1 MKKLR
6 GLCAILEIC
15 ITATLFQGCW
25 DMREINELGLVMAV
39 GVDKK
44 DEDEFSVTVQVAK
57 PNEAGGGN
65 KGASSE
71 PVWVGTATGKTIF
84 DAIRNVA
91 KMSSRRIMWAHN
103 NIIVI
108 GEDLARDSITP
119 VIDFFT
125 HNSELRMKTWVAVV
139 KGEARPYIE
148 AKTGME
154 SIPALSLARLY
165 KYGELPAKSIKS
177 DMLTIFRDYKSDSQ
191 QPIISQ
197 LNMVTNTSKKDTQV
211 ELVGAGVLKDDK
223 LVGFLTPDETRG
235 INFVREKVK
244 SSILSVALPVILL
257 NNKRVTVELHD
268 IKTKIKSTIV
278 DDTPQIAININA
290 VGEITEQDEV
300 SNVSIDIFKK
310 EVENLIE
317 AKIKGDTEDAIKKLQ
332 TEFDSDVVAFGR
344 IVHIQNKEQW
354 DKNLKYKWGEKF
366 RKASV
371 KVEAKINV
379 DSSSLFQIPIQN
391 EKINGGE
398 KVEGKDK

>member
-6 GLCAILEIC
+6 GLCVILEIC

-39 GVDKK
+39 GIDKK
-44 DEDEFSVTVQVAK
+44 DENEFSVTVQVAK

-71 PVWVGTATGKTIF
+71 PIWVGTADGKTIF

-108 GEDLARDSITP
+108 GENLARDSITP
-119 VIDFFT
+119 VVDFFT
-125 HNSELRMKTWVAVV
+125 HNSELRMKTWIAVV

-177 DMLTIFRDYKSDSQ
+177 DMLTVFRDYKSDTQ

-197 LNMVTNTSKKDTQV
+197 LNMVTNASKKDAQV
-211 ELVGAGVLKDDK
+211 ELAGSGVLKDGK

-235 INFVREKVK
+235 VNFVREKVK
-244 SSILSVALPVILL
+244 SSILSVASTLL
-257 NNKRVTVELHD
+257 DNKRVTVELHD
-268 IKTKIKSTIV
+268 IKTKIKSTV
-278 DDTPQIAININA
+278 VGDTPQIVINISA

-300 SNVSIDIFKK
+300 SNVSIDVFKK
-310 EVENLIE
+310 EIESLIQ

-332 TEFDSDVVAFGR
+332 TEFNSDVVAFGR
-344 IVHIQNKEQW
+344 FVHIQNKEQW
-354 DKNLKYKWGEKF
+354 DETLQYKWGETFK
-366 RKASV
+366 KTAV
-371 KVEAKINV
+371 KVNAKINI

>member
-1 MKKLR
+1 VFLE
-6 GLCAILEIC
+6 LCV
-15 ITATLFQGCW
+15 TATFFQGCW
-25 DMREINELGLVMAV
+25 DTREINELGLVMAV
-39 GVDKK
+39 GIDKK
-44 DEDEFSVTVQVAK
+44 DEDAFSVTLQVAK

-65 KGASSE
+65 KGAGSE
-71 PVWVGTATGKTIF
+71 PIWVGRSDGKTIF

-108 GEDLARDSITP
+108 GENVARDSITP

-165 KYGELPAKSIKS
+165 KYGQLPAKSIKS
-177 DMLTIFRDYKSDSQ
+177 DMLTVFRDYKSETQ
-191 QPIISQ
+191 QPLISQ
-197 LNMVTNTSKKDTQV
+197 LNMVTNASKKDTQV
-211 ELVGAGVLKDDK
+211 ELAGSAVLKDDK

-244 SSILSVALPVILL
+244 SSIVSVALNLI
-257 NNKRVTVELHD
+257 NNKRVTVEIHD
-268 IKTKIKSTIV
+268 IKTKVKSIIIG
-278 DDTPQIAININA
+278 DIPQITVNISA

-300 SNVSIDIFKK
+300 SNIEIEVLKK
-310 EVENLIE
+310 EVENLIQ

-332 TEFDSDVVAFGR
+332 TELNSDVVAFGR
-344 IVHIQNKEQW
+344 FVHIQHKEEW
-354 DKNLKYKWGEKF
+354 DKTFKYEWNEAFKKT
-366 RKASV
+366 AV
-371 KVEAKINV
+371 KVDTKINI

-391 EKINGGE
+391 ERFHGGE
-398 KVEGKDK
+398 KGEGKDK

>member
-1 MKKLR
+1 M
-6 GLCAILEIC
+6 ILEIC

-39 GVDKK
+39 GIDKK

-65 KGASSE
+65 KGPSGE
-71 PVWVGTATGKTIF
+71 PMWVGTADGKTIF

-108 GEDLARDSITP
+108 GENLARDSITP
-119 VIDFFT
+119 VVDFFT
-125 HNSELRMKTWVAVV
+125 HNSELRMKTWIAVV

-177 DMLTIFRDYKSDSQ
+177 DMLTVFRDYKSDSQ
-191 QPIISQ
+191 QPIISR
-197 LNMVTNTSKKDTQV
+197 LNMVTNASKKDTQV
-211 ELVGAGVLKDDK
+211 ELAGSGVLKDDK

-244 SSILSVALPVILL
+244 SSIVSVALTLL

-268 IKTKIKSTIV
+268 IKTKIKSTV
-278 DDTPQIAININA
+278 VGDTPQIVINISA

-310 EVENLIE
+310 EVENLIQ

-332 TEFDSDVVAFGR
+332 TEFNSDVVAFGR
-344 IVHIQNKEQW
+344 FVHIQNKEQW
-354 DKNLKYKWGEKF
+354 DKTIKYKWNETFK
-366 RKASV
+366 KTAA
-371 KVEAKINV
+371 KVNVKINI
-379 DSSSLFQIPIQN
+379 DSSSLYQIPIQN
-391 EKINGGE
+391 EKANGGE

>member
-6 GLCAILEIC
+6 GLCVILEIC

-39 GVDKK
+39 GIDKK
-44 DEDEFSVTVQVAK
+44 GEDEFSVTVQVAK

-65 KGASSE
+65 KGPSGE
-71 PVWVGTATGKTIF
+71 PIWVGTADGKTIF

-108 GEDLARDSITP
+108 GENVARDSITP
-119 VIDFFT
+119 VVDFFT
-125 HNSELRMKTWVAVV
+125 HNSELRMKTWIAVV

-154 SIPALSLARLY
+154 SIPALSLARLF

-177 DMLTIFRDYKSDSQ
+177 DMLTVFRDYKSDSQ

-197 LNMVTNTSKKDTQV
+197 LNMVTNASKKDTQV
-211 ELVGAGVLKDDK
+211 ELAGSGVLKDDK

-244 SSILSVALPVILL
+244 SSVVSVALTLL

-268 IKTKIKSTIV
+268 IKTKIKSTV
-278 DDTPQIAININA
+278 VGDAPQVVIDINA
-290 VGEITEQDEV
+290 IGEITEQDEV

-310 EVENLIE
+310 EVENLIQ

-332 TEFDSDVVAFGR
+332 TEFNSDVVAFGR
-344 IVHIQNKEQW
+344 FVHIQNKEQW
-354 DKNLKYKWGEKF
+354 DKTLKYKWNETFK
-366 RKASV
+366 KTAV
-371 KVEAKINV
+371 KVDVKINI
-379 DSSSLFQIPIQN
+379 DSSSLYQIPIQN
-391 EKINGGE
+391 EKANGGE